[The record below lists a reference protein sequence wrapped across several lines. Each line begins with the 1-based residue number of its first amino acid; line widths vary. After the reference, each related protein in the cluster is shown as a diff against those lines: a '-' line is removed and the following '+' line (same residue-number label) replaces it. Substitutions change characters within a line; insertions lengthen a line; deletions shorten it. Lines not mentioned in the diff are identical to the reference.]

1 MKKESLSILTTKLI
15 IAVSL
20 IVGIGT
26 VFEMSEHISIKSKII
41 VQPVMAQE
49 KILDKNNIPKWGY
62 EKSPENISVNTQL
75 SNGNTVFD
83 YGIIISILVIIYGVV
98 KFILAIIKKY
108 KKKRYKAQKIIVY
121 GFIVLVFI
129 IFLSFPKGVV
139 L

>member
-98 KFILAIIKKY
+98 KFILAIIKKD